1 MTYEQLHQIK
11 HLLLWEPER
20 AGFAVL
26 QHWNNTVANPA
37 TETLSNRF
45 EPSAAPCASLHPLP
59 LPAPRISN

>member
-1 MTYEQLHQIK
+1 MTYERLHQIK
-11 HLLLWEPER
+11 HPLLWEPER

-26 QHWNNTVANPA
+26 QHWNIPVANPE

-45 EPSAAPCASLHPLP
+45 EPSAAPRASLHPLS